1 MSGIRDKFAVHSSN
15 PNRADRPFEWNV
27 RHGQR
32 GRRAVHRQNV
42 GIIFSIGAEQ
52 NGNDLGV
59 VEITL
64 REEGAQR
71 SIGHP
76 RRKGFLFRR
85 ASFAFKITPGKFSRG
100 CRFFPVI
107 NREGEEVLTFLNGG
121 GRDCARQYDCFA
133 ARNYDRAV
141 G

>member
-1 MSGIRDKFAVHSSN
+1 MGGIRDKFAVHSSN

-27 RHGQR
+27 GHGQR

-76 RRKGFLFRR
+76 RREGFLFRR
-85 ASFAFKITPGKFSRG
+85 ASFAFKITAGKFSRR

-107 NREGEEVLTFLNGG
+107 NRQREKILTFLNGG
-121 GRDCARQYDCFA
+121 GRDCARQHRLFH
-133 ARNYDRAV
+133 RTKL
-141 G
+141 